1 MAKKTK
7 ELDFD
12 WDVAVESIEK
22 LNASG
27 LLDEEIE
34 IDEDD
39 KDATIEA
46 FLEAFMPL
54 ADTDIETIDDH
65 QTILDFVNKELPD
78 RFFPDSDEQKSDDE
92 EETLPEDD
100 PELGDDESEG
110 VEPEDDPDKDSEPE
124 EEEKPKSKKDEK
136 PKKKFKPACPTFGEH
151 NPDAEECTE
160 CKKDYAE
167 EYAECLKLYQPEEKP
182 KAKKA
187 EKDSEKESKG
197 KKAEKEE
204 KPSKKETSKKVEKEE
219 KPKEKP
225 KKKAEVVEEEPAEE
239 KKKSFRPK
247 AGSKSEEPKE
257 EKKSAKESTAR
268 RKAAAALTGRKVAD
282 FFRRVSTGGIFN
294 ECVLDCQKGN
304 LIVNMTNAAQN
315 VFAHFVSSFPIPHI
329 GKIGIGDI
337 SKITKFCSSIGDSEV
352 EIEVTDD
359 RFVIRATGNKVQL
372 LLADLKAIQTD
383 PDETN
388 VEEILEAVDATS
400 VIAPDAAKDIRSDIK
415 LIKNDKLAV
424 EMEDGVLSIVG
435 GEEASDKFKVKL
447 RKPDIEAEDFSY
459 GIHSGNFGN
468 ALGTMLTSDEP
479 IELMFNSSEDVG
491 LVLLRQGEDVVSF
504 STGDGEEEA
513 E

>member
-1 MAKKTK
+1 MAKKT
-7 ELDFD
+7 LDYD
-12 WDVAVESIEK
+12 WDVAVDVIEK

-27 LLDEEIE
+27 LLDSEIE

-46 FLEAFMPL
+46 FLDAFMPL
-54 ADTDIETIDDH
+54 TDEEVETIDGNED
-65 QTILDFVNKELPD
+65 ILKFVNKGLPD
-78 RFFPDSDEQKSDDE
+78 RFFPAEDDAEKASDEDE
-92 EETLPEDD
+92 VLPEDD
-100 PELGDDESEG
+100 PELGESEDTPEG
-110 VEPEDDPDKDSEPE
+110 VEDDPEKDSEVEPE
-124 EEEKPKSKKDEK
+124 EEKNEPG
-136 PKKKFKPACPTFGEH
+136 CPTFGEH
-151 NPDAEECTE
+151 NPDADE
-160 CKKDYAE
+160 CKECKTDYPE
-167 EYAECLKLYQPEEKP
+167 EYTACLKLFKE
-182 KAKKA
+182 
-187 EKDSEKESKG
+187 SEKESK
-197 KKAEKEE
+197 KKPAKKEE
-204 KPSKKETSKKVEKEE
+204 KPVKESKKKPAKKEEPEDEPVEE
-219 KPKEKP
+219 KPKKP
-225 KKKAEVVEEEPAEE
+225 AKESKKKPVKEEEPAEE

-247 AGSKSEEPKE
+247 AGNKSEEPKE
-257 EKKSAKESTAR
+257 EKKPAKESTAR

-304 LIVNMTNAAQN
+304 LVVNMTNASQN

-337 SKITKFCSSIGDSEV
+337 GKIIKFCSSVGDSEV

-388 VEEILEAVDATS
+388 VDEILEVVDSTS

-415 LIKNDKLAV
+415 LIKNDNLAV

-468 ALGTMLTSDEP
+468 ALGTMLGSDEP
-479 IELMFNSSEDVG
+479 IELMFNSTEDVG
-491 LVLLRQGEDVVSF
+491 LIVLRQGEDVVSF

>member
-7 ELDFD
+7 ELDYD

-27 LLDEEIE
+27 LLDSEIE
-34 IDEDD
+34 IDEED

-54 ADTDIETIDDH
+54 TDEDVETIDDH

-78 RFFPDSDEQKSDDE
+78 RFFPDTDD
-92 EETLPEDD
+92 
-100 PELGDDESEG
+100 GSEG
-110 VEPEDDPDKDSEPE
+110 VEPEDDPKKDSEVEPE
-124 EEEKPKSKKDEK
+124 EEEKSKV
-136 PKKKFKPACPTFGEH
+136 KKNDKKEFKPECPTFGEH

-160 CKKDYAE
+160 CKRDYPE
-167 EYAECLKLYQPEEKP
+167 EYAECLKLYKAEKP
-182 KAKKA
+182 KKD
-187 EKDSEKESKG
+187 EKPK
-197 KKAEKEE
+197 KEE
-204 KPSKKETSKKVEKEE
+204 KPYKKEDKSKKEDKPAKTEKSSKKEE
-219 KPKEKP
+219 KSEKAKPGKKP
-225 KKKAEVVEEEPAEE
+225 KAEEKDEEPAEE

-257 EKKSAKESTAR
+257 EKKPAKESTAR

-304 LIVNMTNAAQN
+304 LVVNMTSTAQN

-337 SKITKFCSSIGDSEV
+337 SKIIKFCSGVGDSEV

-359 RFVIRATGNKVQL
+359 RLIIKATGNKVQL

-383 PDETN
+383 PAETN
-388 VEEILEAVDATS
+388 VEDILEVVDATS
-400 VIAPDAAKDIRSDIK
+400 VIAPDAAKDIRSDVK
-415 LIKNDKLAV
+415 LIKNDNLAV
-424 EMEDGVLSIVG
+424 EMEDGDLFIVG

-468 ALGTMLTSDEP
+468 ALGTMLSSDEP
-479 IELMFNSSEDVG
+479 IELMFNSTEDVG

-504 STGDGEEEA
+504 STGDDDEGNEEK
-513 E
+513 

>member
-54 ADTDIETIDDH
+54 ADEDVETIDDH

-78 RFFPDSDEQKSDDE
+78 RFFPDTDEQKSDDE

-100 PELGDDESEG
+100 PELGESEDETESG
-110 VEPEDDPDKDSEPE
+110 DAPEEEPV

-136 PKKKFKPACPTFGEH
+136 PKKKFKPECPTFGEH
-151 NPDAEECTE
+151 NPDAEECAE
-160 CKKDYAE
+160 CKKDYEE
-167 EYAECLKLYQPEEKP
+167 EYAECLKLYNPDEEPKGKTGKEEKP
-182 KAKKA
+182 SKSEKKA
-187 EKDSEKESKG
+187 D
-197 KKAEKEE
+197 KEE
-204 KPSKKETSKKVEKEE
+204 KPSKKEDKKAK
-219 KPKEKP
+219 KPK
-225 KKKAEVVEEEPAEE
+225 AEEPEEEPAEE

-257 EKKSAKESTAR
+257 EKKPAKESTAR

-304 LIVNMTNAAQN
+304 LVVNMTNAAQN

-337 SKITKFCSSIGDSEV
+337 SKIIKFCSGVGDSEV

-359 RFVIRATGNKVQL
+359 RLVIRATGNKVQL

-388 VEEILEAVDATS
+388 VEEILEVVDATS

-415 LIKNDKLAV
+415 LIKNDNLAV

-447 RKPDIEAEDFSY
+447 RKSDIEAEDFSY

-468 ALGTMLTSDEP
+468 ALGTMLSSDEP